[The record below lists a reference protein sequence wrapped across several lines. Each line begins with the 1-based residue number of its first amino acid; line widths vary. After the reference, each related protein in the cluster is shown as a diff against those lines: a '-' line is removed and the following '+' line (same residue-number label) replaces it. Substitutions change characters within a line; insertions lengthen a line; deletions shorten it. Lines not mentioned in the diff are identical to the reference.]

1 MVLAGIWENRNRRR
15 HIAQGREE
23 GLEEGRE
30 EGREQGIAQGREEGI
45 AQGRE
50 QANIVWRDWLR
61 RKEAAEAGGQPFNDP
76 LPGTIGNRNSGG
88 NASLPRQ
95 P

>member
-1 MVLAGIWENRNRRR
+1 MVLAGIWENRSRRR
-15 HIAQGREE
+15 HIAQ
-23 GLEEGRE
+23 GRE

-61 RKEAAEAGGQPFNDP
+61 RKEAAAAAGQPFNEP
-76 LPGTIGNRNSGG
+76 MPGTIGSIASGG
-88 NASLPRQ
+88 NAPPSLQ

>member
-30 EGREQGIAQGREEGI
+30 EGREQGI

-76 LPGTIGNRNSGG
+76 LPGTIGNRNSGS
-88 NASLPRQ
+88 NAPLPRQ